1 MIFEA
6 GPSWRSQRNPS
17 FLIRDSSPDID
28 CCLWGGPSRASLA
41 RLHQRNSAIAGG
53 VGGSSCP
60 PLPPLRGAK
69 GGELVVAWK
78 WILELPRD

>member
-28 CCLWGGPSRASLA
+28 CCLWGAPRGQASLDFISGTPP
-41 RLHQRNSAIAGG
+41 LQG
-53 VGGSSCP
+53 VWGAAHAPHCP
-60 PLPPLRGAK
+60 P
-69 GGELVVAWK
+69 
-78 WILELPRD
+78 